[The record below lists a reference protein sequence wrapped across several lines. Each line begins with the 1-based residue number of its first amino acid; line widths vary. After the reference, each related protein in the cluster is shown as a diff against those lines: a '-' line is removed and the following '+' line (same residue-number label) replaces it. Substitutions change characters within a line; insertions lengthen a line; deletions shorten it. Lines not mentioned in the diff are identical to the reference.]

1 MPSSV
6 LTRLTSLS
14 TVVAIAHRGGA
25 KLRPENTMPAFEH
38 AVSLGVDALECDV
51 HLSRDGEV
59 VVIHDPTL
67 DRTTNAHGQVAQWR
81 AHDLA
86 QTDAAHQFGPE
97 SMFPYRG
104 QGIGVPRLDDVLRRW
119 PTMPVVVEIKG
130 ERADLAGRVLEVI
143 REHRADDRV
152 IVGGFSQA
160 VLSEVRRIEPRLL
173 TSASSAEVQAALRR
187 SYFFIAPRRTG
198 FTLFQ
203 APVRLAGKTILSRQ
217 FVSTARRAG
226 IPVQAWV
233 VDDESEMRRL
243 VDWGVT
249 GLISDRPDTA
259 VRVAQHATGRR
270 DTG

>member
-38 AVSLGVDALECDV
+38 AVALGVDALECDV

-67 DRTTNAHGQVAQWR
+67 DRTTNAHGEVAGWR
-81 AHDLA
+81 AHDLG
-86 QTDAAHQFGPE
+86 QLDAAHQFLP
-97 SMFPYRG
+97 SSLFPYRG

-119 PTMPVVVEIKG
+119 PAIPVVVEIKG
-130 ERADLAGRVLEVI
+130 DRADLAARVLDVI
-143 REHRADDRV
+143 RDNRADERV

-187 SYFFIAPRRTG
+187 SYFFMMPRRTG
-198 FTLFQ
+198 FALFQ
-203 APVRLAGKTILSRQ
+203 APVRLRGKSILTRQ
-217 FVSTARRAG
+217 FVRSSRRAG
-226 IPVQAWV
+226 IPVQAWI
-233 VDDESEMRRL
+233 VDEEDEMRRL
-243 VDWGVT
+243 VQWGVT

-259 VRVAQHATGRR
+259 VRVARR
-270 DTG
+270 AAGHGDSG